1 MSLTFNA
8 LQMLN
13 STKQEMTSVVKCK
26 GLDFVIAGKA
36 VIVGKTAA
44 VVVMI
49 VW

>member
-13 STKQEMTSVVKCK
+13 STKQEMISVVKCK
-26 GLDFVIAGKA
+26 GLDFVIAGED
-36 VIVGKTAA
+36 VIAGKTAA